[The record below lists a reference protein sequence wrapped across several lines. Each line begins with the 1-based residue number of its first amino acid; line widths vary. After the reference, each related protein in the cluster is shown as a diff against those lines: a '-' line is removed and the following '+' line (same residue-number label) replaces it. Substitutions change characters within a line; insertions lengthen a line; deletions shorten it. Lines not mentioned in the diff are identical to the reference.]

1 MIPLTFEEA
10 VGYFGIYIF
19 LLCMCLAVI
28 VALYYLAELVE
39 EHLRIT
45 KKVIVY
51 TIIGKLV
58 VVTLLWILEGVD
70 FATIAPT
77 IAAPLGY
84 WRVVHRHFPFLSFRD
99 PALVVSGLLTVA
111 AHIMWMR
118 YHMTTFHH
126 ITVVLGFFLVVVWLV
141 PFQLLVSLAANE
153 NCLPGIASGMPTS
166 YYAPSGGS
174 SGGGSSG
181 VARGTAG
188 GGEPSGARGGGRR
201 KGTRTLLSSLFDRL
215 RGQGQDTGRRKDRDY

>member
-19 LLCMCLAVI
+19 MLCMCLAVI

-39 EHLRIT
+39 EHLKTT
-45 KKVIVY
+45 KKVIIY

-141 PFQLLVSLAANE
+141 PFQLLVSLAA
-153 NCLPGIASGMPTS
+153 
-166 YYAPSGGS
+166 
-174 SGGGSSG
+174 
-181 VARGTAG
+181 
-188 GGEPSGARGGGRR
+188 
-201 KGTRTLLSSLFDRL
+201 
-215 RGQGQDTGRRKDRDY
+215 